1 MRRLNYSELEYKNLT
16 SQLYIF
22 QQENELFSK
31 DKILNLLKLS
41 EFPSTDLFFKLFI
54 EYKIILRV
62 HKNTYEFKNKS
73 VYWEKIKQIVLNYQ
87 QIIKNNN
94 NKYKI
99 KKDPIQEA
107 IKLLKN
113 NGYAIFKEI

>member
-16 SQLYIF
+16 SQLYTF

-31 DKILNLLKLS
+31 NKILDLLRSL
-41 EFPSTDLFFKLFI
+41 EFPSTELFFKLFI
-54 EYKIILRV
+54 EYKVLLRV
-62 HKNTYEFKNKS
+62 CKNTYEFKNKS
-73 VYWEKIKQIVLNYQ
+73 VYWEKIKQIVQNYQ
-87 QIIKNNN
+87 QIIRNNN

-107 IKLLKN
+107 IDLLKN
-113 NGYAIFKEI
+113 NGYKIFKEI